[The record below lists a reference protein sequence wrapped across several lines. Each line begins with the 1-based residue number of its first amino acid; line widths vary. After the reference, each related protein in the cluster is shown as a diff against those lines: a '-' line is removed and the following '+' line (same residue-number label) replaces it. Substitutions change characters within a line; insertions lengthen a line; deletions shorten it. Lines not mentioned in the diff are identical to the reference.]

1 MKVKILHDP
10 QHIYKDNEVLDAI
23 ELVES
28 FIDGLTDN
36 KDDTE
41 TKEWLRNAS
50 QKSAVELV
58 AAMWDLSIEIQ

>member
-1 MKVKILHDP
+1 MKVRILCDP
-10 QHIYKDNEVLDAI
+10 EHTYKDNEILEAS
-23 ELVES
+23 ELIES

-41 TKEWLRNAS
+41 TKEWLQKAS
-50 QKSAVELV
+50 QESAVKLV

>member
-10 QHIYKDNEVLDAI
+10 EHTYKDNEILEAS
-23 ELVES
+23 ELIES
-28 FIDGLTDN
+28 FIQGLTDN

-41 TKEWLRNAS
+41 TKEWLHKAS